1 MMNWAMI
8 CTQRNKRNCE
18 DFLETFKA
26 VCQKV
31 NIKIGDPK
39 LVYLKDDATESYVG
53 ELRKL
58 VKNSLNMVVIIFPSL
73 RQDKYTAVKK

>member
-8 CTQRNKRNCE
+8 CTL
-18 DFLETFKA
+18 FLATFKV

-31 NIKIGDPK
+31 NIKIGDPN
-39 LVYLKDDATESYVG
+39 LVYLRDDATESYVG

-58 VKNSLNMVVIIFPSL
+58 VKNSLNMVVIILPLL